1 MKAFL
6 EQVPLCNDSSF
17 LVREFKVPFFEAPLH
32 FHPVYEL
39 TLITESRGKR
49 FIGDHIGDFGVGD
62 LVFMGPSLPHFY
74 RCTNDYYQN
83 DPALRARAIIIQHSE
98 DFLGKDFFSIPE
110 MRAVKE
116 LFNNSMHGISFYG
129 KTRNEVIKRM
139 KKIRNVTGIER
150 LNQFLSIL
158 DILSIST
165 DYELLAKQKIL
176 GQNFQDSM
184 RMNRIY
190 EYIMNNFLQK
200 ITVNEVAT
208 QVNMSEGAFCR
219 YFKKKTRK
227 TFISFLNEVKIGYAS
242 KLLLEENLNV
252 TQVCYESGFENVSNF
267 NRQFKSIT
275 KFTPTKYRRHFK
287 KQPMSTTEYL
297 TID

>member
-17 LVREFKVPFFEAPLH
+17 LVREFNVPFFEAPLH

-62 LVFMGPSLPHFY
+62 LVFLGPSLPHFY
-74 RCTNDYYQN
+74 RCTNEYYKN

-110 MRAVKE
+110 MKE
-116 LFNNSMHGISFYG
+116 VRKLFNNAMHGISFYG
-129 KTRNEVIKRM
+129 RTRKEVIKRM
-139 KKIRNVTGIER
+139 KKIKTAKGVER
-150 LNQFLSIL
+150 LTQFLSIL
-158 DILSIST
+158 DILAVST
-165 DYELLAKQKIL
+165 EYELLAKQKIL
-176 GQNFQDSM
+176 GQNLKDSM
-184 RMNRIY
+184 RMNKIY
-190 EYIMNNFLQK
+190 EFIMNNFLKK
-200 ITVNEVAT
+200 ITVKEVASE
-208 QVNMSEGAFCR
+208 VNMSEGAFCR

-227 TFISFLNEVKIGYAS
+227 TFVSFLNEVKIGYAS
-242 KLLLEENLNV
+242 KLLLEENLNI

-267 NRQFKSIT
+267 NRQFKSIKKVT
-275 KFTPTKYRRHFK
+275 PSTYKFQFK
-287 KQPMSTTEYL
+287 KQPLSTTEYL
-297 TID
+297 IID